1 MRARQQYTDE
11 FKADAIAMV
20 ARGDR
25 SIRQVADD
33 LGLNY
38 WTIWN
43 WSKAPEMA
51 RKKAKRLRQGAAAV
65 EAPSAQETPEQRIE
79 RLERENQRLQKQVS
93 RLEEDRA
100 ILKKAA
106 AFFAKES
113 E

>member
-1 MRARQQYTDE
+1 MRARQEYTDE
-11 FKADAIAMV
+11 FKRDAIAMV
-20 ARGDR
+20 SRGDR

-43 WSKAPEMA
+43 WARAPEMA
-51 RKKAKRLRQGAAAV
+51 RKKAKRLRQGAVAAQA
-65 EAPSAQETPEQRIE
+65 APAEETPEQRIE
-79 RLERENQRLQKQVS
+79 RLERENRRLQKQVA

-106 AFFAKES
+106 AF
-113 E
+113 